1 MKGHGSLYLLPA
13 LVAAAITTVSC
24 SKTPGGVLEPEE
36 MASLLADV
44 YRGEAVIEFN
54 HANYSND
61 SLKKVVKQSV
71 LHSHGVGQEEFDS
84 SLSWY
89 GRHIGDYIKVCD
101 RAVEILEA
109 EAKAI
114 PDDPAGFNQM
124 MVAGDSAQVWP
135 LSRYYH
141 ITSLTPGRY
150 LTFSLTPDETWEQGD
165 EYQLAFKII
174 NSRTPVKSLLAT
186 SYDDGR
192 AEYANH
198 EQNEDGWS
206 RTTLRL
212 DSTRTSKAIYG
223 FIEFNPSEGENI
235 YVDSVSLIRTRLNP
249 VTYRNRFRQKTF
261 DYGKKNDYDK

>member
-1 MKGHGSLYLLPA
+1 MKRPGSLYLLPA
-13 LVAAAITTVSC
+13 TIAAVLAVASC

-36 MASLLADV
+36 MASLMADV

-54 HANYSND
+54 HASYIND
-61 SLKKVVKQSV
+61 SLKKTVKQSV
-71 LHSHGVGQEEFDS
+71 LMAHGINQEDFDS

-89 GRHIGDYIKVCD
+89 GHHIGDYIKVCD

-124 MVAGDSAQVWP
+124 VVAGDSAQVWP

-141 ITSLTPGRY
+141 ITSRTPGRHV
-150 LTFSLTPDETWEQGD
+150 TFHLTPDETWEHGD
-165 EYQLAFKII
+165 EYELAFKII

-192 AEYANH
+192 AEYTSH
-198 EQNEDGWS
+198 EVTEDGWS
-206 RTTLRL
+206 RSTLRL
-212 DSTRTSKAIYG
+212 DSTRTSRSIYG
-223 FIEFNPSEGENI
+223 FIEFDPAEGENI
-235 YVDSVSLIRTRLNP
+235 YVDSISLIRTRLNP
-249 VTYRNRFRQKTF
+249 ANYRNRYRQKTF
-261 DYGKKNDYDK
+261 DYGNRKDND